1 MGAAIDIVI
10 PVYEGAEQT
19 MRCIGSVLASASVA
33 PREIV
38 VVDDATPNPAIAR
51 HLDELARAGKVTL
64 LRNEANAGFVR
75 SVNRGMALHADRDVI
90 MLNSDT
96 EVANDWV
103 ERLAAAAHSAPN
115 IGTVTPFSNNATICS
130 YPGEGWREGVPGTLG
145 LAALDRLFA
154 RTNRGS
160 VVDLPTAVGF
170 CMYIRRDCLAAV
182 GAFDA
187 ERFGRGYGEEN
198 DFCLRAAAA
207 GWRNVLACD
216 VFVFHEGAV
225 SFAAERDSLVVSA
238 TRALLDRHPGYTEL
252 VHEFIRMDPAAG
264 VRAAV
269 DMARASHGPEE
280 AASVIAERRWERA
293 RLISR
298 INELEDHVRNV
309 ENALAEARTYVN
321 EFTTQIRA
329 RDAALEERDR
339 EIARLHEG
347 LRHAESLA
355 FGRERELQRIR
366 AFRLWRYYDFLM
378 RRFASSQPPDP

>member
-1 MGAAIDIVI
+1 MIDIVI

-19 MRCIGSVLASASVA
+19 RRCIESVLASASVA

-38 VVDDATPNPAIAR
+38 VVDDATPNPAVAR
-51 HLDELARAGKVTL
+51 HLDELARADKVTL

-90 MLNSDT
+90 LLNSDT

-103 ERLAAAAHSAPN
+103 ERLAAAARSAPD

-154 RTNRGS
+154 RTNRGI

-198 DFCLRAAAA
+198 DFCLRAAAV

-225 SFAAERDSLVVSA
+225 SFAAERDALVVAA
-238 TRALLDRHPGYTEL
+238 TRALLERHPGYTEL
-252 VHEFIRMDPAAG
+252 VRKFIGTDPAAG
-264 VRAAV
+264 ARAAV
-269 DMARASHGPEE
+269 DMARASLGPEE
-280 AASVIAERRWERA
+280 SAAVIAERRWERDRMA
-293 RLISR
+293 SR
-298 INELEDHVRNV
+298 IKELEDHVRTF
-309 ENALAEARTYVN
+309 ENALAQAKLFVEER
-321 EFTTQIRA
+321 TTQVRE
-329 RDAALEERDR
+329 RDAALDERDR

-347 LRHAESLA
+347 LSHAESLA

-366 AFRLWRYYDFLM
+366 AFRLWRYYDSLM
-378 RRFASSQPPDP
+378 RRFAPSKPPDP